1 MGSPRTVL
9 FYLLVLGLSL
19 SLGRLTALE
28 SQDEKPGKPVA
39 ASVAILSSA
48 QSEESQEDR
57 EIRRGIRVFNFSYPE
72 KAKKLKLSFHKLSE
86 KTSGSYEMLQKLK
99 NEEVQFL
106 IGPNTNEQSMWVSD
120 FAEKNQQICLAPR
133 ATYSKITVGKKNSF
147 QLSVNEILQG
157 AALSRFA
164 IEDLKRKNILIL
176 VNQQSVFSQ
185 SLTETVEKLIGE
197 ISREIK
203 IAKYLYR
210 GSELDLLGLKK
221 KVKTL
226 SPDLVFVSD
235 DITSSAVL
243 VKYIYQIDPLIPFLA
258 ADPFDDYV
266 KVRKFLRDVPKMRI
280 YFPSIWSSEIQN
292 EINEKFQETYHT
304 LFKNE
309 IPSRAAALI
318 YDSLKVL
325 TQAIELAGGVEDID
339 KIRYFLERV
348 TFETTQG
355 NLSFKETPSHSP
367 IRDIYLKVSNIKST
381 KNIKILRSKWKEN
394 R

>member
-1 MGSPRTVL
+1 MGQPRTVL
-9 FYLLVLGLSL
+9 FSILALGLSL
-19 SLGRLTALE
+19 SLGRLTAIE
-28 SQDEKPGKPVA
+28 SQDGKSGKPIA
-39 ASVAILSSA
+39 ASVAILSSR
-48 QSEESQEDR
+48 QSEDSQEDR
-57 EIRRGIRVFNFSYPE
+57 EIRRGIRVFSFSFPE
-72 KAKKLKLSFHKLSE
+72 KMKKLKIAFHKLPE
-86 KTSGSYEMLQKLK
+86 KTSSSYEILQKLK
-99 NEEVQFL
+99 NDEVQFL

-120 FAEKNQQICLAPR
+120 FAEKNQQIFLAPT
-133 ATYSKITVGKKNSF
+133 ATYSKISVGKKNSF

-157 AALSRFA
+157 AALSKFA
-164 IEDLKRKNILIL
+164 IEDLKRRNILIL

-210 GSELDLLGLKK
+210 GSELDLLELKK

-226 SPDLVFVSD
+226 IPDLVFVSD
-235 DITSSAVL
+235 NITSSAVL

-266 KVRKFLRDVPKMRI
+266 KVRKLLRDVPKMRI

-292 EINEKFQETYHT
+292 EINEKFQENYHS

-309 IPSRAAALI
+309 IPSRDAALI

-355 NLSFKETPSHSP
+355 KLSFKETPSHSP
-367 IRDIYLKVSNIKST
+367 IRDIYLKVTNIKST
-381 KNIKILRSKWKEN
+381 KNVKILRSKWREN